1 MKMAEPNDQDITV
14 NAKDFREVSNMSD
27 NQKRFSELYKLR
39 EGEFNEEMQELF
51 STILADDFNN
61 NPLLMDEFIFSL
73 NTPETPQQP
82 QEPQEPTNSDLQK
95 QIAEMQ
101 ATIDQLID
109 IITS

>member
-51 STILADDFNN
+51 STILADDFND

-73 NTPETPQQP
+73 NIPETPQQP
-82 QEPQEPTNSDLQK
+82 TNADLQN
-95 QIAEMQ
+95 QIAELQ
-101 ATIDQLID
+101 NTIDQLMD